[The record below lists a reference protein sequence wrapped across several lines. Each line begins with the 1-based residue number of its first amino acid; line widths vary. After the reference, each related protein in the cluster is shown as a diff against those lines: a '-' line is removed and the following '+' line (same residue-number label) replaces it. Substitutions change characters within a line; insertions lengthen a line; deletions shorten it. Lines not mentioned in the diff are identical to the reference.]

1 MNLWEGLKMHNS
13 LSHRLAIVPTLLA
26 AVALPLAGVACS
38 GQKSEEPTQVAD
50 QAPPPP
56 AEGNDA
62 SQQAP
67 PPSGTND
74 ERRAP
79 APRPRTT
86 QRRESQEPASIP
98 EERPRRIEVPPAEPT
113 TLAVTIPKGTSLAL
127 AFTQEISSA
136 TALAGDPVSAEL
148 KNPVIVGDRVV
159 FPAGSRV
166 EGKITDVK
174 SAKKGFKDTGGALAI
189 SFHRIV
195 APDGH
200 GAGISA
206 GITKLAEGSGKKKG
220 AIIAG
225 SAAGAAILGKLLG
238 KDTAGAAVVGG
249 AVGTAVAGSTKGKE
263 AVLAAGEEIHVE
275 LEQPAQA
282 TLGR

>member
-1 MNLWEGLKMHNS
+1 LWEELMMHTNPAR
-13 LSHRLAIVPTLLA
+13 RLAIVPTLMTALI
-26 AVALPLAGVACS
+26 LPLSGAGCA

-56 AEGNDA
+56 SEATDTRQ
-62 SQQAP
+62 SP
-67 PPSGTND
+67 PPPPAAPREVN
-74 ERRAP
+74 RAP
-79 APRPRTT
+79 SSQTRTAPR
-86 QRRESQEPASIP
+86 RERQATASIP

-113 TLAVTIPKGTSLAL
+113 TIAVTIPKGTLLAL
-127 AFTQEISSA
+127 ALTQEISSA
-136 TALAGDPVSAEL
+136 TALAGDPVSAQL

-166 EGKITDVK
+166 EGKVTDVK

-200 GAGISA
+200 GAGITA
-206 GITKLAEGSGKKKG
+206 AMTKLAEGSGKKKG

-263 AVLAAGEEIHVE
+263 AVLGVDEEIHVA

-282 TLGR
+282 TISR